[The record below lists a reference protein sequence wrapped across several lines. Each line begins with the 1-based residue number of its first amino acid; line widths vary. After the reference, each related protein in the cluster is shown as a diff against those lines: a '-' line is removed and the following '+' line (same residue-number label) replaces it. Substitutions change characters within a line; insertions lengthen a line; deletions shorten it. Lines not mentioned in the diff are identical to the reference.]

1 MFIRGGPSLSPQEK
15 KILQLFRSLG
25 GEQQQTVAAF
35 MEFLHSRVAKALT
48 PKPTEPVAIPRP
60 EQESVVKAIKRLR
73 ATYPM
78 IDQNKLFNDTS
89 QQMTEHLMHG
99 KPAADVINE
108 LETVFFRHYQCYR
121 EGLENARDEE

>member
-1 MFIRGGPSLSPQEK
+1 
-15 KILQLFRSLG
+15 
-25 GEQQQTVAAF
+25 
-35 MEFLHSRVAKALT
+35 MEFLNSRVDKAST
-48 PKPTEPVAIPRP
+48 PIPTEPVAIPRP

-108 LETVFFRHYQCYR
+108 LEIVFFRHYQCYS
-121 EGLENARDEE
+121 EGLEHAHDEE

>member
-1 MFIRGGPSLSPQEK
+1 M
-15 KILQLFRSLG
+15 QLFRSLG
-25 GEQQQTVAAF
+25 EEQQRTVAAF
-35 MEFLHSRVAKALT
+35 MEFLHSRVDKASI

-60 EQESVVKAIKRLR
+60 GQESVVKAIKRLR

-99 KPAADVINE
+99 KPAVDVINE
-108 LETVFFRHYQCYR
+108 LEIIFSRHYQFYR
-121 EGLENARDEE
+121 AGLERPHEEE